1 MATPPTALQRPRTR
15 LQSTWARAW
24 PIARSIIGWVCI
36 IIGVLGV
43 IMPVIPGMPL
53 LIPGI
58 ALVGRR
64 TWLIRWSA
72 VQIKR
77 LLRRYAPLHIP
88 LVGPVGRWALRAQH
102 EVSRQRRRIA
112 WWYMDRQRGR

>member
-1 MATPPTALQRPRTR
+1 MAIPPTALDHSRTM

-24 PIARSIIGWVCI
+24 PIARSIIGWACI
-36 IIGVLGV
+36 IVGVLGV

-72 VQIKR
+72 VQLKR
-77 LLRRYAPLHIP
+77 LLRRYSPMA
-88 LVGPVGRWALRAQH
+88 GPVGRWALQAQH
-102 EVSRQRRRIA
+102 ELSRQRRRIA
-112 WWYMDRQRGR
+112 WWYMDRRRER